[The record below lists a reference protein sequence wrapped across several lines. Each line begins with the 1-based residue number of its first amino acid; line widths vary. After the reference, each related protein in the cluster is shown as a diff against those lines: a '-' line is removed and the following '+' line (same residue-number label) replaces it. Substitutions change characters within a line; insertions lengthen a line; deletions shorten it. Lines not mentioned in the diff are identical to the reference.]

1 MRKLGL
7 TTIASIAVN
16 VILSLWL
23 VNQYYYDAYF
33 HSYVDVT
40 LGPVYPFIVLTAG
53 LGGGSSLGYLLLKR
67 RHAGDGTGRLEK
79 AKLFKSSGPV
89 QGPGSLSSSPQGKIM
104 PTGPPP
110 GQVSR
115 HTAYAVPPLPKSSTP
130 SSGGPRGTNPSS
142 MSVGSRT
149 VTPSPSTSQRLDQL
163 TQPST
168 SILNS
173 TLRDQFR
180 PEQAPRSSPPLPP
193 PSAPGRGES
202 VQPMNRIPPEP
213 SRMSFPSQWKPEP
226 GQSGERGPDSTVF
239 PRPSQ
244 IDMKPGAESP
254 GFGGP
259 VGQVPKPPQA
269 SQTPFPVSKWVSP
282 EQKAGGQWTDPV
294 PKPGLAAPQKWT
306 QPPGQGFGPRP
317 PPPQGG
323 PPRPGSGPVPGPSG
337 QRPPFPP
344 GQGGP
349 RPLGYPNPPRPGQP
363 GPVGVAPPFRSD
375 QPRPPGPPPQ
385 GRPAPPVGGPLHQP
399 WSPPKSGDR
408 GETTGAGQDK
418 DVSEPP
424 SFRPNQSGTS
434 AGQRPAD
441 NKNVETTPTGGEMDW
456 DTALDTILKTL
467 KKDRGV
473 GERT

>member
-1 MRKLGL
+1 MMRKLGI
-7 TTIASIAVN
+7 TTIASFAVN

-23 VNQYYYDAYF
+23 VNQYFYDVYF
-33 HSYVDVT
+33 HSYVDAT

-67 RHAGDGTGRLEK
+67 RRGGDETGRLEK
-79 AKLFKSSGPV
+79 AKLFKSSGPM
-89 QGPGSLSSSPQGKIM
+89 QTPGSLASQGKIM

-115 HTAYAVPPLPKSSTP
+115 HTAYAVPPLPKSTP
-130 SSGGPRGTNPSS
+130 SAGSGSRGAVPSS
-142 MSVGSRT
+142 MGASSKT
-149 VTPSPSTSQRLDQL
+149 AASSTSMSQSLDRI

-173 TLRDQFR
+173 TLRDQYR
-180 PEQAPRSSPPLPP
+180 PEPTARPLPSVP
-193 PSAPGRGES
+193 LPSAPARGEGGA
-202 VQPMNRIPPEP
+202 PINRIPTEP

-226 GQSGERGPDSTVF
+226 DQPVERRPDMGTVF
-239 PRPSQ
+239 PRPGPVDQ
-244 IDMKPGAESP
+244 KPGSDSP

-269 SQTPFPVSKWVSP
+269 SQTPFPVSKWVP
-282 EQKAGGQWTDPV
+282 PDQRGGQWTDPV
-294 PKPGLAAPQKWT
+294 PKPGLAAPQKWAL
-306 QPPGQGFGPRP
+306 PPGQGVGPR

-323 PPRPGSGPVPGPSG
+323 PPRPGSAPVPGPAG

-344 GQGGP
+344 SQGP
-349 RPLGYPNPPRPGQP
+349 RPLGYPPGRPGQP
-363 GPVGVAPPFRSD
+363 GPLGVAPPFRSD
-375 QPRPPGPPPQ
+375 QPRPSGPPSQ
-385 GRPAPPVGGPLHQP
+385 GRPVQSPGGPLPQP
-399 WSPPKSGDR
+399 WSPS
-408 GETTGAGQDK
+408 
-418 DVSEPP
+418 
-424 SFRPNQSGTS
+424 
-434 AGQRPAD
+434 RPAEKGD
-441 NKNVETTPTGGEMDW
+441 VGGGSQEKDLFGSPPRPSQTRAPESPREPEDKAGEQGSPGGEMDW

>member
-1 MRKLGL
+1 MRKLSI
-7 TTIASIAVN
+7 TTIASFAVN

-33 HSYVDVT
+33 HSYVDAS

-67 RHAGDGTGRLEK
+67 RHAGDGTGKLEK

-89 QGPGSLSSSPQGKIM
+89 QTPGTLSSSPQGKMM

-115 HTAYAVPPLPKSSTP
+115 HTAYAVPPLPKSSTS
-130 SSGGPRGTNPSS
+130 SSGGARGTAPSS
-142 MSVGSRT
+142 MSVASKT
-149 VTPSPSTSQRLDQL
+149 VTPTLSTSQRLDQL

-180 PEQAPRSSPPLPP
+180 PEQAPRTPPPIPP
-193 PSAPGRGES
+193 PSAIGRGENA
-202 VQPMNRIPPEP
+202 QPMNRIPPEP

-226 GQSGERGPDSTVF
+226 GQSGDRGPDSTVF
-239 PRPSQ
+239 PRPGQ
-244 IDMKPGAESP
+244 IDVKPGNESP

-269 SQTPFPVSKWVSP
+269 SQTPFPVSKWVAP
-282 EQKAGGQWTDPV
+282 EQRAGGQWTDPV
-294 PKPGLAAPQKWT
+294 PKPGLAAPQKWGP
-306 QPPGQGFGPRP
+306 PPGQGVAPRP
-317 PPPQGG
+317 PQGV
-323 PPRPGSGPVPGPSG
+323 PPRPGSGPVPGPTG

-349 RPLGYPNPPRPGQP
+349 RPLGYPNPGRPGQP
-363 GPVGVAPPFRSD
+363 GPIGVSPPPFRPD
-375 QPRPPGPPPQ
+375 QPRPMGPPPQ
-385 GRPAPPVGGPLHQP
+385 GRPVQSPGGPMPQP
-399 WSPPKSGDR
+399 WSPPKTAER
-408 GETTGAGQDK
+408 GESGGSSQGKDFANSPPIRPPQFGA
-418 DVSEPP
+418 SESSRPTDEKPAEP
-424 SFRPNQSGTS
+424 SSP
-434 AGQRPAD
+434 
-441 NKNVETTPTGGEMDW
+441 GGEMDW

>member
-79 AKLFKSSGPV
+79 AKLFKSGGHV
-89 QGPGSLSSSPQGKIM
+89 QTPGSLSSSPQSKIM

-115 HTAYAVPPLPKSSTP
+115 HTAYAVPPLPKSPTT
-130 SSGGPRGTNPSS
+130 SSGGARGTTPPSLS
-142 MSVGSRT
+142 IGSRT

-180 PEQAPRSSPPLPP
+180 PEQAPRPPPP
-193 PSAPGRGES
+193 APQPSAPGRGES

-244 IDMKPGAESP
+244 IDVKPGAEP
-254 GFGGP
+254 AGFGGP
-259 VGQVPKPPQA
+259 VGQVPVQFRVRLDSDHLSRQGRVVRARLAIPTHRGQDNQA
-269 SQTPFPVSKWVSP
+269 PL
-282 EQKAGGQWTDPV
+282 E
-294 PKPGLAAPQKWT
+294 LLHR
-306 QPPGQGFGPRP
+306 FGPI
-317 PPPQGG
+317 
-323 PPRPGSGPVPGPSG
+323 SHVLLD
-337 QRPPFPP
+337 
-344 GQGGP
+344 
-349 RPLGYPNPPRPGQP
+349 RPLKEGLRRLS
-363 GPVGVAPPFRSD
+363 VAHCLNRGARRS
-375 QPRPPGPPPQ
+375 QLREERQ
-385 GRPAPPVGGPLHQP
+385 GARVKIRTFQSLHHSARIKVEHQRDNDRLTTRTSRRLPL
-399 WSPPKSGDR
+399 
-408 GETTGAGQDK
+408 AG
-418 DVSEPP
+418 
-424 SFRPNQSGTS
+424 RWIGTPHS
-434 AGQRPAD
+434 IQY
-441 NKNVETTPTGGEMDW
+441 
-456 DTALDTILKTL
+456 
-467 KKDRGV
+467 
-473 GERT
+473 

>member
-1 MRKLGL
+1 MRKLGI
-7 TTIASIAVN
+7 TTIASFAVN

-33 HSYVDVT
+33 HSYVDAS

-67 RHAGDGTGRLEK
+67 RHAGDGTGKLEK

-89 QGPGSLSSSPQGKIM
+89 QTPGTLSSSPQGKMM

-115 HTAYAVPPLPKSSTP
+115 HTAYAVPPLPKSSP
-130 SSGGPRGTNPSS
+130 SAGGGGRGSVPSS
-142 MSVGSRT
+142 MGVSSKT
-149 VTPSPSTSQRLDQL
+149 VAPSTSVSQRLDQI

-173 TLRDQFR
+173 TLRDQYR
-180 PEQAPRSSPPLPP
+180 PEQTARPSSSVPP
-193 PSAPGRGES
+193 PSPPFRGEGGAL
-202 VQPMNRIPPEP
+202 VNRIPAEP

-226 GQSGERGPDSTVF
+226 DQPGERRPDSGAVF
-239 PRPSQ
+239 PRPSPVDQ
-244 IDMKPGAESP
+244 KPGSESP

-269 SQTPFPVSKWVSP
+269 SQTPFPVSKWVPP
-282 EQKAGGQWTDPV
+282 EQRGGQWTDPV
-294 PKPGLAAPQKWT
+294 PKPGLAAPQKWGP
-306 QPPGQGFGPRP
+306 PPGQGVGPR

-363 GPVGVAPPFRSD
+363 GPIGVSPPFRSD

-385 GRPAPPVGGPLHQP
+385 GRPAPPFGGQQPQP
-399 WSPPKSGDR
+399 WSPPKSLER
-408 GETTGAGQDK
+408 GETGGAAQSK

-434 AGQRPAD
+434 EGQRAAD
-441 NKNVETTPTGGEMDW
+441 NKSSEVNPTGGEMDW

>member
-1 MRKLGL
+1 MRKLGI
-7 TTIASIAVN
+7 TTIASFAVN

-33 HSYVDVT
+33 HSYVDAS

-53 LGGGSSLGYLLLKR
+53 LGGGSSLGYLLLRR

-79 AKLFKSSGPV
+79 GKLFKSGGSV
-89 QGPGSLSSSPQGKIM
+89 QAPGSLASAQGKAM

-130 SSGGPRGTNPSS
+130 SGGGARGTAPSS
-142 MSVGSRT
+142 MSAAAKT
-149 VTPSPSTSQRLDQL
+149 VAPQPSVSQRLEQL

-168 SILNS
+168 SMLNS
-173 TLRDQFR
+173 TLRDQYKQE
-180 PEQAPRSSPPLPP
+180 PAPRAPP
-193 PSAPGRGES
+193 PVPPPFPPSSAVGRGENAP
-202 VQPMNRIPPEP
+202 PMNRIPPEP
-213 SRMSFPSQWKPEP
+213 SRTGFPSQWKPEP

-239 PRPSQ
+239 PKPGQ
-244 IDMKPGAESP
+244 MELKPGAESP

-259 VGQVPKPPQA
+259 VGQVPRPPQA
-269 SQTPFPVSKWVSP
+269 SQTPFPVSKWVPP
-282 EQKAGGQWTDPV
+282 EQRTGGQWTDPV
-294 PKPGLAAPQKWT
+294 PKPGLAMPQKWG
-306 QPPGQGFGPRP
+306 PAPGQGVAPRP
-317 PPPQGG
+317 PQGV
-323 PPRPGSGPVPGPSG
+323 PPRPGPGPGPGPAG

-349 RPLGYPNPPRPGQP
+349 RPLGYPNPGRPGQP
-363 GPVGVAPPFRSD
+363 GPIGVSPPPFRPD
-375 QPRPPGPPPQ
+375 QPRPTGPPPQ
-385 GRPAPPVGGPLHQP
+385 GRPVPSPGGPLPQP
-399 WSPPKSGDR
+399 WSPPKTGER
-408 GETTGAGQDK
+408 GESGGSSPGASSPPPRPPQFGS
-418 DVSEPP
+418 SEG
-424 SFRPNQSGTS
+424 S
-434 AGQRPAD
+434 RPAEE
-441 NKNVETTPTGGEMDW
+441 KHVEPGSGGGEMDW

>member
-67 RHAGDGTGRLEK
+67 RHAGDGSGRLEK
-79 AKLFKSSGPV
+79 AKLFKSGGHV
-89 QGPGSLSSSPQGKIM
+89 QTPGSLSSSPQGKIM

-115 HTAYAVPPLPKSSTP
+115 HTAYAVPPLPKSTP
-130 SSGGPRGTNPSS
+130 SAGSGSRGAVPSS
-142 MSVGSRT
+142 MGASSKT
-149 VTPSPSTSQRLDQL
+149 AAPPASMSQSLDRI

-173 TLRDQFR
+173 TLRDQYRSEQTAR
-180 PEQAPRSSPPLPP
+180 PLPSIPP
-193 PSAPGRGES
+193 PSAPVRGEGGG
-202 VQPMNRIPPEP
+202 PMNRIPPEP

-226 GQSGERGPDSTVF
+226 DQPGERRPDAGTVF
-239 PRPSQ
+239 PRPSPIGQ
-244 IDMKPGAESP
+244 KPGSESP

-269 SQTPFPVSKWVSP
+269 SQTPFPVSKWVAP
-282 EQKAGGQWTDPV
+282 EQRAGGQWTDPV
-294 PKPGLAAPQKWT
+294 PKPGLAAPQKWGP
-306 QPPGQGFGPRP
+306 PPGQGVAPRP
-317 PPPQGG
+317 PQGV
-323 PPRPGSGPVPGPSG
+323 PPRPGSGPVPGPTG

-349 RPLGYPNPPRPGQP
+349 RPLGYPNPSRPGQP
-363 GPVGVAPPFRSD
+363 GPVG
-375 QPRPPGPPPQ
+375 
-385 GRPAPPVGGPLHQP
+385 
-399 WSPPKSGDR
+399 
-408 GETTGAGQDK
+408 
-418 DVSEPP
+418 
-424 SFRPNQSGTS
+424 
-434 AGQRPAD
+434 
-441 NKNVETTPTGGEMDW
+441 
-456 DTALDTILKTL
+456 
-467 KKDRGV
+467 
-473 GERT
+473 

>member
-1 MRKLGL
+1 MRKLGI
-7 TTIASIAVN
+7 TTIASFAAN

-23 VNQYYYDAYF
+23 VNQYFYDVYF
-33 HSYVDVT
+33 HSYVDAT

-67 RHAGDGTGRLEK
+67 RHTGDGTGKLDK

-89 QGPGSLSSSPQGKIM
+89 QSPGSLSSSSQGQIM

-130 SSGGPRGTNPSS
+130 SSGGARGTGPSS
-142 MSVGSRT
+142 LSVTSKT
-149 VTPSPSTSQRLDQL
+149 LTPSPSTSQRLEQL

-180 PEQAPRSSPPLPP
+180 PEQASRPSPPLPP
-193 PSAPGRGES
+193 SPMLGRGDNTQS
-202 VQPMNRIPPEP
+202 INRIPPEP
-213 SRMSFPSQWKPEP
+213 SRMSIPSQWKPEP
-226 GQSGERGPDSTVF
+226 GQSGQRGPDSTVF

-244 IDMKPGAESP
+244 IDVKKASESP
-254 GFGGP
+254 GLGGP

-282 EQKAGGQWTDPV
+282 EQRSGQWTDPV
-294 PKPGLAAPQKWT
+294 PKPGLAAPQKWAP
-306 QPPGQGFGPRP
+306 PPGQGVAPR

-323 PPRPGSGPVPGPSG
+323 PPRPGPAPGPPG
-337 QRPPFPP
+337 QRPSFPP
-344 GQGGP
+344 GQGP
-349 RPLGYPNPPRPGQP
+349 RPLGYPPARPGQP

-385 GRPAPPVGGPLHQP
+385 GRPVQAPGGPLPQP
-399 WSPPKSGDR
+399 WSQPRPAEIADLGGVSQ
-408 GETTGAGQDK
+408 EK
-418 DVSEPP
+418 DVY
-424 SFRPNQSGTS
+424 
-434 AGQRPAD
+434 
-441 NKNVETTPTGGEMDW
+441 V
-456 DTALDTILKTL
+456 
-467 KKDRGV
+467 
-473 GERT
+473 

>member
-1 MRKLGL
+1 MRKLGI
-7 TTIASIAVN
+7 TTIASFAVN

-23 VNQYYYDAYF
+23 VNQYFYDVYF
-33 HSYVDVT
+33 HSYVDAT

-67 RHAGDGTGRLEK
+67 RRGGDETGRLEK

-89 QGPGSLSSSPQGKIM
+89 QTPGSLASQGKVM

-115 HTAYAVPPLPKSSTP
+115 HTAYAVPPLPKSTP
-130 SSGGPRGTNPSS
+130 SAVSGLRGAVPSS
-142 MSVGSRT
+142 MGASSKT
-149 VTPSPSTSQRLDQL
+149 AAPPASMSQSLDRI

-173 TLRDQFR
+173 TLRDQYR
-180 PEQAPRSSPPLPP
+180 PEQTARPLPSIPP
-193 PSAPGRGES
+193 PSAPVRGEGGG
-202 VQPMNRIPPEP
+202 PMNRIPPEP

-226 GQSGERGPDSTVF
+226 DQPGERRPDAGTVF
-239 PRPSQ
+239 PRPSPIGQ
-244 IDMKPGAESP
+244 KPGSESP

-269 SQTPFPVSKWVSP
+269 SQTPFPVSKWVAP
-282 EQKAGGQWTDPV
+282 EQRAGGQWTDPV
-294 PKPGLAAPQKWT
+294 PKPGLATPQKWGP
-306 QPPGQGFGPRP
+306 PPGQGVAPRP
-317 PPPQGG
+317 PQGV
-323 PPRPGSGPVPGPSG
+323 PPRPSSGPGPGPAG

-349 RPLGYPNPPRPGQP
+349 RPLGYPNPSRPGQP
-363 GPVGVAPPFRSD
+363 GPVGVPPSFRPD
-375 QPRPPGPPPQ
+375 QSRPTGPAPQ
-385 GRPAPPVGGPLHQP
+385 GRPMQTPGGPLPQP
-399 WSPPKSGDR
+399 WSPPKPAEK
-408 GETTGAGQDK
+408 GEPGGASQGRDLANSPPPRPSQFGA
-418 DVSEPP
+418 SESSRPTDEKTVEP
-424 SFRPNQSGTS
+424 SSP
-434 AGQRPAD
+434 
-441 NKNVETTPTGGEMDW
+441 GGEMDW

>member
-1 MRKLGL
+1 MRKLSI
-7 TTIASIAVN
+7 TTIASFAVN

-23 VNQYYYDAYF
+23 VNQYYYDTYF
-33 HSYVDVT
+33 HSYVDAT

-53 LGGGSSLGYLLLKR
+53 LGGGSSLGYLLLRR
-67 RHAGDGTGRLEK
+67 RHAGDGMARLEK

-89 QGPGSLSSSPQGKIM
+89 QASGSVSSSQGKIM

-115 HTAYAVPPLPKSSTP
+115 HTAYAVPPLPRSSSS
-130 SSGGPRGTNPSS
+130 SSGGSRGAAPSS
-142 MSVGSRT
+142 ISATART
-149 VTPSPSTSQRLDQL
+149 VNPPPSTSQRLEQL

-180 PEQAPRSSPPLPP
+180 PEQAPRTPP
-193 PSAPGRGES
+193 PIPSPSAMGRGES
-202 VQPMNRIPPEP
+202 VQPMNRIPPEQ

-226 GQSGERGPDSTVF
+226 GQPGERGPDSTVF
-239 PRPSQ
+239 PRPSPL
-244 IDMKPGAESP
+244 DVKPMAESP

-269 SQTPFPVSKWVSP
+269 SQTPFPVSKWVPP

-294 PKPGLAAPQKWT
+294 PKPGLAAPQKWGP
-306 QPPGQGFGPRP
+306 PPGQGVAPRP
-317 PPPQGG
+317 PPPGV
-323 PPRPGSGPVPGPSG
+323 PPRPGAGPASGPAG

-349 RPLGYPNPPRPGQP
+349 RPLGFPNPGRPGQP
-363 GPVGVAPPFRSD
+363 GPLGVSPPPFRSD
-375 QPRPPGPPPQ
+375 QPRPMGPPPQ
-385 GRPAPPVGGPLHQP
+385 GRPVPSPGGPLPQP
-399 WSPPKSGDR
+399 WSPPKPVEKGESG
-408 GETTGAGQDK
+408 GSSQAK
-418 DVSEPP
+418 DFPNSPPPRPPQFGGSESSRPIDEKPVEP
-424 SFRPNQSGTS
+424 SS
-434 AGQRPAD
+434 A
-441 NKNVETTPTGGEMDW
+441 GGEMDW

>member
-1 MRKLGL
+1 MRKLGI
-7 TTIASIAVN
+7 TTIASFAVN

-33 HSYVDVT
+33 HSYVDAS

-67 RHAGDGTGRLEK
+67 RHAGDGMARLEK

-89 QGPGSLSSSPQGKIM
+89 QTPGTLSSSPQGKMM

-130 SSGGPRGTNPSS
+130 SSGGARGTAPSS
-142 MSVGSRT
+142 MSVASKT
-149 VTPSPSTSQRLDQL
+149 VTPTLSTSQRLDQL

-180 PEQAPRSSPPLPP
+180 PEQAPRTPPPIPP
-193 PSAPGRGES
+193 PSAIGRGENA
-202 VQPMNRIPPEP
+202 QPMNRIPPEP

-226 GQSGERGPDSTVF
+226 GQSGDRGPDSTVF
-239 PRPSQ
+239 PRAGQ
-244 IDMKPGAESP
+244 IDVKPGNESP

-282 EQKAGGQWTDPV
+282 EQRAGGQWTDPV
-294 PKPGLAAPQKWT
+294 PKPGLATPQKWGP
-306 QPPGQGFGPRP
+306 PPGQGVAPRP
-317 PPPQGG
+317 PQGV
-323 PPRPGSGPVPGPSG
+323 PPRPGSGPLPGPAG
-337 QRPPFPP
+337 QRPAFPP

-349 RPLGYPNPPRPGQP
+349 RPLGYPNLGRPGQP
-363 GPVGVAPPFRSD
+363 GPIGVSPPPFRPD
-375 QPRPPGPPPQ
+375 QPRPTGPPPQ
-385 GRPAPPVGGPLHQP
+385 GRPAQSPGGPMPQP
-399 WSPPKSGDR
+399 WSPPKTAER
-408 GETTGAGQDK
+408 GESGGASQGRDLASSPPPRPSQFGG
-418 DVSEPP
+418 SESSRQTDEKTVEP
-424 SFRPNQSGTS
+424 SAP
-434 AGQRPAD
+434 
-441 NKNVETTPTGGEMDW
+441 GGEMDW

>member
-23 VNQYYYDAYF
+23 VNQYYYDSYF

-67 RHAGDGTGRLEK
+67 RHAGDGSGRLEK
-79 AKLFKSSGPV
+79 AKLFKSGGHV
-89 QGPGSLSSSPQGKIM
+89 QTPGSLSSSPQGKIM

-115 HTAYAVPPLPKSSTP
+115 HTAYAVPPLPKSPTT
-130 SSGGPRGTNPSS
+130 SSGGARGTTPPSLS
-142 MSVGSRT
+142 IGSRT

-180 PEQAPRSSPPLPP
+180 PEQAPRPPPP
-193 PSAPGRGES
+193 APQPSAPGRGES

-239 PRPSQ
+239 PRPSPM
-244 IDMKPGAESP
+244 DVKPAPESP

-259 VGQVPKPPQA
+259 VGQVPRPPQA

-306 QPPGQGFGPRP
+306 QPPGQGVAPRP
-317 PPPQGG
+317 PQGV
-323 PPRPGSGPVPGPSG
+323 PPRPGSGPVPGPTG

-349 RPLGYPNPPRPGQP
+349 RPLGYPNPSRPGQP
-363 GPVGVAPPFRSD
+363 GPVGV
-375 QPRPPGPPPQ
+375 
-385 GRPAPPVGGPLHQP
+385 
-399 WSPPKSGDR
+399 
-408 GETTGAGQDK
+408 
-418 DVSEPP
+418 PP
-424 SFRPNQSGTS
+424 SFRP
-434 AGQRPAD
+434 
-441 NKNVETTPTGGEMDW
+441 
-456 DTALDTILKTL
+456 
-467 KKDRGV
+467 
-473 GERT
+473 

>member
-1 MRKLGL
+1 MRKLSI
-7 TTIASIAVN
+7 TTIASFAVN

-33 HSYVDVT
+33 HSYVDAS

-67 RHAGDGTGRLEK
+67 RHAGEGTSKLEK
-79 AKLFKSSGPV
+79 ARLFKSSGPV
-89 QGPGSLSSSPQGKIM
+89 QSPGGVSSSSQGKIM

-115 HTAYAVPPLPKSSTP
+115 HTAYAVPPLPRSSSPSSST
-130 SSGGPRGTNPSS
+130 RGTAPSS
-142 MSVGSRT
+142 MSATAKT
-149 VTPSPSTSQRLDQL
+149 VTPPSPTSQRLEQL

-168 SILNS
+168 SMLNS
-173 TLRDQFR
+173 TLRDQYR
-180 PEQAPRSSPPLPP
+180 AEPVPRTSPLQPP
-193 PSAPGRGES
+193 PSAIGRGENA
-202 VQPMNRIPPEP
+202 QPVNRIPPEP

-226 GQSGERGPDSTVF
+226 SQSGERGSDSNVF

-244 IDMKPGAESP
+244 MDVKPAAESP

-269 SQTPFPVSKWVSP
+269 SQTPFPVSKWVPP
-282 EQKAGGQWTDPV
+282 EQRAGGQWTDPV
-294 PKPGLAAPQKWT
+294 PKPGLATPQKWGP
-306 QPPGQGFGPRP
+306 PPGQGVGPRP
-317 PPPQGG
+317 PQGV
-323 PPRPGSGPVPGPSG
+323 PPRPGSGPGSGPAG

-349 RPLGYPNPPRPGQP
+349 PRPLGFPNPGRPGQP
-363 GPVGVAPPFRSD
+363 GPVGVAPPFRPD
-375 QPRPPGPPPQ
+375 QPRPTGPPPQ
-385 GRPAPPVGGPLHQP
+385 GRPMKSPGGPLPQP
-399 WSPPKSGDR
+399 WSPPKAVEKGESG
-408 GETTGAGQDK
+408 
-418 DVSEPP
+418 
-424 SFRPNQSGTS
+424 GTS
-434 AGQRPAD
+434 QDRDLGGSSSPRPSQFGSSEGSRPTD
-441 NKNVETTPTGGEMDW
+441 SKPVEQSPPGGEMDW

>member
-23 VNQYYYDAYF
+23 VNQYY
-33 HSYVDVT
+33 YVDVT

-89 QGPGSLSSSPQGKIM
+89 QTPGSLSSSPQGKMM

-115 HTAYAVPPLPKSSTP
+115 HTAYAVPPLPKSSAP
-130 SSGGPRGTNPSS
+130 SSGGSRGTAPSIS
-142 MSVGSRT
+142 ATAKT
-149 VTPSPSTSQRLDQL
+149 VNAPPSISQRLEQL

-180 PEQAPRSSPPLPP
+180 PEQAPRTPPPIPP
-193 PSAPGRGES
+193 PSAIGRGENA
-202 VQPMNRIPPEP
+202 QPMNRIPPEP

-239 PRPSQ
+239 PRPSPM
-244 IDMKPGAESP
+244 DVKPAPESP

-259 VGQVPKPPQA
+259 VGQVPRPPQA

-317 PPPQGG
+317 PQGVSH
-323 PPRPGSGPVPGPSG
+323 RPGSGAVPGPTG

-349 RPLGYPNPPRPGQP
+349 RPLGYPNPARPGQP
-363 GPVGVAPPFRSD
+363 GPVGVSPPFRSD
-375 QPRPPGPPPQ
+375 QTRPAGPAPQ
-385 GRPAPPVGGPLHQP
+385 GRPV
-399 WSPPKSGDR
+399 
-408 GETTGAGQDK
+408 
-418 DVSEPP
+418 
-424 SFRPNQSGTS
+424 QS
-434 AGQRPAD
+434 
-441 NKNVETTPTGGEMDW
+441 
-456 DTALDTILKTL
+456 
-467 KKDRGV
+467 
-473 GERT
+473 

>member
-1 MRKLGL
+1 MRKLGI
-7 TTIASIAVN
+7 TTIASFAVN

-33 HSYVDVT
+33 HSYVDAT

-67 RHAGDGTGRLEK
+67 RHTGDGTGKLDK

-89 QGPGSLSSSPQGKIM
+89 QSPGSLSSSSQGKIM

-130 SSGGPRGTNPSS
+130 SSGGARGTGPSS
-142 MSVGSRT
+142 LSVTSKT
-149 VTPSPSTSQRLDQL
+149 LTPSPSTSQRLEQL

-180 PEQAPRSSPPLPP
+180 PEQASRPSPPLPP
-193 PSAPGRGES
+193 SPMLGRGDNTQS
-202 VQPMNRIPPEP
+202 INRIPPEP
-213 SRMSFPSQWKPEP
+213 SRMSIPSQWKPEP
-226 GQSGERGPDSTVF
+226 GQSGQRGPDSTVF
-239 PRPSQ
+239 PRPGQ
-244 IDMKPGAESP
+244 IDVKQAPESP

-282 EQKAGGQWTDPV
+282 EQRAGGQWTDPV
-294 PKPGLAAPQKWT
+294 PKPGLATPQKWGP
-306 QPPGQGFGPRP
+306 PPGQGVGPRP
-317 PPPQGG
+317 PQGV
-323 PPRPGSGPVPGPSG
+323 PPRPGPGQVPGPAG

-344 GQGGP
+344 AQGGP
-349 RPLGYPNPPRPGQP
+349 RPLGYPNPGRPGQP
-363 GPVGVAPPFRSD
+363 GPVGVSPPFRPD
-375 QPRPPGPPPQ
+375 QTRPIGPPPP
-385 GRPAPPVGGPLHQP
+385 GRPVQSPGGPFSQP
-399 WSPPKSGDR
+399 WSPPKAAEKGESG
-408 GETTGAGQDK
+408 GASQGK
-418 DVSEPP
+418 DVTTSPPLRPSQFGASESSRPTDEKTVEP
-424 SFRPNQSGTS
+424 SSP
-434 AGQRPAD
+434 
-441 NKNVETTPTGGEMDW
+441 GGEMDW

>member
-1 MRKLGL
+1 LMRKLGI
-7 TTIASIAVN
+7 TTIASFAVN

-33 HSYVDVT
+33 HSYVDAS

-53 LGGGSSLGYLLLKR
+53 LGGGSSLGYLLLRR
-67 RHAGDGTGRLEK
+67 RHAGDGTGKLEK
-79 AKLFKSSGPV
+79 ARLFKSSGPV
-89 QGPGSLSSSPQGKIM
+89 QTPGTLSSLQGKMM

-130 SSGGPRGTNPSS
+130 SGGGARGTAPSS
-142 MSVGSRT
+142 MSVASKT
-149 VTPSPSTSQRLDQL
+149 VTPPLSTSQRLDQL

-180 PEQAPRSSPPLPP
+180 PEQAPRTPPPIPP
-193 PSAPGRGES
+193 PSAIGRGENA
-202 VQPMNRIPPEP
+202 QPMNRIPPEP

-226 GQSGERGPDSTVF
+226 GQSGDRGPDSTVF
-239 PRPSQ
+239 PRPGQ
-244 IDMKPGAESP
+244 IDVKPGNESP

-282 EQKAGGQWTDPV
+282 EQRAGGQWTDPV
-294 PKPGLAAPQKWT
+294 PKPGLATPQKWGP
-306 QPPGQGFGPRP
+306 PPGQGVAPRP
-317 PPPQGG
+317 PQGV
-323 PPRPGSGPVPGPSG
+323 PPRPGSGPLPGPTG

-349 RPLGYPNPPRPGQP
+349 RPLGYPNPGRPGQP
-363 GPVGVAPPFRSD
+363 GPIGVSPPPFRPD
-375 QPRPPGPPPQ
+375 QPRSMGPPPQ
-385 GRPAPPVGGPLHQP
+385 GRPVQSPGGPSPQP
-399 WSPPKSGDR
+399 WSPPKTAEKGESGGSSQGKDFANSPPIR
-408 GETTGAGQDK
+408 PSQFGA
-418 DVSEPP
+418 SESSRPTDEKPAEP
-424 SFRPNQSGTS
+424 SSP
-434 AGQRPAD
+434 
-441 NKNVETTPTGGEMDW
+441 GGEMDW